1 MSLGAVS
8 VTPWAPL
15 ADEQLSW
22 IRVDGRLFYLPRPM
36 DYTLEVHALVF
47 GLTYAL
53 ESIEFPLYALRS
65 RLVNGRVYL
74 AAVPSAV
81 AEANLAQRLKNIH
94 AQSLRF
100 TRNIESAWQRQIA
113 PALERYNR
121 RFAELGS
128 FAGSPAELAQQLR
141 QLRRDR
147 GNQWFTAIRGVIA
160 PAALLQAHGAE
171 FGPALVE
178 TAQRLTA
185 AVLTLVAEQGGD
197 LIADALVKV
206 GQRLTDAGVIG
217 RAEDIFWLDW
227 DEAVALLTSGEDR
240 SSVVAERKRGHGLD
254 YSVTMPDG
262 IGPELPADAPRM
274 YLLTDIL
281 RLLDG

>member
-8 VTPWAPL
+8 VVPWAPL

-22 IRVDGRLFYLPRPM
+22 VRVDGRLFYLPRPL

-81 AEANLAQRLKNIH
+81 AEANLAQRLANIH

-100 TRNIESAWQRQIA
+100 TRNLDGAWQRQIA

-121 RFAELGS
+121 QFAELGN
-128 FAGSPAELAQQLR
+128 FTGPPAALAQRLR

-160 PAALLQAHGAE
+160 PTALVQQDVAE
-171 FGPALVE
+171 FGANVVE
-178 TAQRLTA
+178 IAQRLTA
-185 AVLTLVAEQGGD
+185 SVLTLVGEQGGE
-197 LIADALVKV
+197 LIAAALVNI
-206 GQRLTDAGVIG
+206 GQRLTAAGVIA

-227 DEAVALLTSGEDR
+227 QEAVGLLTSGEDH
-240 SSVVAERKRGHGLD
+240 SSVVAERKRGRGLD

-262 IGPELPADAPRM
+262 IGPGLSADAPRM

>member
-1 MSLGAVS
+1 MSMGAVS
-8 VTPWAPL
+8 TLPWAPL

-22 IRVDGRLFYLPRPM
+22 VRVDGRLFYLPRPL

-100 TRNIESAWQRQIA
+100 TGNIESAWQRQIK

-121 RFAELGS
+121 RFAELAS
-128 FAGSPAELAQQLR
+128 FTGAPVELAQRLR
-141 QLRRDR
+141 QLRRER

-160 PAALLQAHGAE
+160 PTALLQQDVAE
-171 FGPALVE
+171 FSPAVVE
-178 TAQRLTA
+178 TAQRLSA
-185 AVLTLVAEQGGD
+185 SVMTLVAEQGGE
-197 LIADALVKV
+197 LSAAALLNI
-206 GQRLTDAGVIG
+206 GQRLTDAGVIA
-217 RAEDIFWLDW
+217 RAEDVFWLDW
-227 DEAVALLTSGEDR
+227 QEAVALLTNGENC
-240 SSVVAERKRGHGLD
+240 SAVVAERKRGRGLD

-262 IGPELPADAPRM
+262 IGPELAADAPRM